1 MKPLE
6 TIPETVFQLIGPD
19 QIVADPPGSARVGAD
34 ASPDELTAQLD
45 ELSLITVVFAAFR
58 DGRGFSL
65 GSVLRERGYA
75 GELRAAGD
83 LIADHAPLLA
93 RSGYNGVEMPADAEV
108 EEWLTALGSF
118 SAVYQPAADHRE
130 TVWTARQRAREQVR
144 EQASEQ
150 APVRDPS
157 ERVARLN
164 AALRHASAEEALM
177 VSLDQFEG
185 RIAALSSFGAE
196 AAVTLHM
203 ISRIDPA
210 LPVLFLDTGKHFA
223 PTLEYRDRLIAQLGL
238 TDVRVLKPQEARR
251 QDPAGSL
258 WRSDP
263 DLCCHIRKVEPLATV
278 ASDFDAMI
286 TGRKRLH
293 GGGRLNLPVFENVG
307 QQVRINP
314 LANWAAEEIDAYFDR
329 HGLERHPLVAGGYSS
344 IGCWPCTQPASAR
357 GHDRRDGRWSG
368 LAKTECGI
376 HLPVQSTP
384 SFDICRA
391 SQVPIA

>member
-19 QIVADPPGSARVGAD
+19 RITADPPGAVRVGAETR
-34 ASPDELTAQLD
+34 PDDLTARLG

-65 GSVLRERGYA
+65 GSVLRERGYG

-93 RSGYNGVEMPADAEV
+93 RSGYNGVELPADAVV
-108 EEWLTALGSF
+108 EEWLTALASF

-130 TVWTARQRAREQVR
+130 TVWTARQRAREQ
-144 EQASEQ
+144 AS
-150 APVRDPS
+150 VRDPS
-157 ERVARLN
+157 ARVAKLN

-203 ISRIDPA
+203 ISRIDPS

-223 PTLEYRDRLIAQLGL
+223 PTLEYRDRLVAQLGL
-238 TDVRVLKPQEARR
+238 KDVRVLKPQEIKR

-278 ASDFDAMI
+278 ADDFDAMI

-293 GGGRLNLPVFENVG
+293 GGGRLNLPVFETVG
-307 QQVRINP
+307 EQVRINP
-314 LANWAAEEIDAYFDR
+314 LANWAVEEIDAYFDR

-357 GHDRRDGRWSG
+357 GQDIRDGRWSG

-376 HLPVQSTP
+376 HLPVQATP
-384 SFDICRA
+384 TFDIRRTP
-391 SQVPIA
+391 QVRTA